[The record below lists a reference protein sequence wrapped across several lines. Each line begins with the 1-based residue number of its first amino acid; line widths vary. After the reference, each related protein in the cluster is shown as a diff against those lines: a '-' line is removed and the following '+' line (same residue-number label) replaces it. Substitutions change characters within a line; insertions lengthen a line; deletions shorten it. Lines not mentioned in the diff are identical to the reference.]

1 MTDTTRLPD
10 AHHARRLFLHA
21 AIALLLGGVMVVAAY
36 GILRRQAPAPLPPL
50 TLALPTQLNSASL
63 IVASD
68 QGLFREAGVDVVNQP
83 FLLGKDALKSVLD
96 GEADLAVVADT
107 PFIFALLAGKD
118 ISELASVS
126 QARRALAI
134 VARKDRNIR
143 SVQDLDGKS
152 VALTL
157 GTNFPYFLD
166 AMLNVHG
173 VARER
178 VVRQDLKTD
187 AVLDAFRAGRVDA
200 AVVFQPYLARLQ
212 AEMGERFNTFY
223 GEDVYAF
230 RFLLVGKP
238 AYIKAHPQEIRRVL
252 RALIAANAS
261 IRAEPARA
269 RRAIG
274 TAVQV
279 DDATMVALFDPEDY
293 VLTLDESMLLAMDD
307 QTRWAMKRGL
317 VPAGPV
323 PNYLGAIRFEDLE
336 AVEPRA
342 VRYAH

>member
-1 MTDTTRLPD
+1 
-10 AHHARRLFLHA
+10 
-21 AIALLLGGVMVVAAY
+21 
-36 GILRRQAPAPLPPL
+36 
-50 TLALPTQLNSASL
+50 
-63 IVASD
+63 
-68 QGLFREAGVDVVNQP
+68 
-83 FLLGKDALKSVLD
+83 
-96 GEADLAVVADT
+96 
-107 PFIFALLAGKD
+107 
-118 ISELASVS
+118 
-126 QARRALAI
+126 
-134 VARKDRNIR
+134 
-143 SVQDLDGKS
+143 
-152 VALTL
+152 
-157 GTNFPYFLD
+157 
-166 AMLNVHG
+166 VHG

-178 VVRQDLKTD
+178 VVLQDLKTD

-342 VRYAH
+342 VRCAH